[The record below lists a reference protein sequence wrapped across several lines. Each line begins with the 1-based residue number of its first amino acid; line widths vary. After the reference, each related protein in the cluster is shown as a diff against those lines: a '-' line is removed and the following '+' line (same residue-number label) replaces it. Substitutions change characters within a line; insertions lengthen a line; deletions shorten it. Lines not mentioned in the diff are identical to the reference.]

1 MLTIIVIYNS
11 TLIAADTAVR
21 LYIRKRALSKL
32 AFLHF
37 FSFLRGLGAPFTPGC
52 DGPAFQ

>member
-37 FSFLRGLGAPFTPGC
+37 FSFLRQIRKSFSMTKVI
-52 DGPAFQ
+52 